1 MKHSIDRVLFSLVS
15 CTFAGILMKFLY
27 STWLYDLYI
36 KQIAAI
42 GQGIVLLDW
51 IR

>member
-1 MKHSIDRVLFSLVS
+1 MEHYFDRGWFTIFT
-15 CTFAGILMKFLY
+15 CTIAGILMKFLY